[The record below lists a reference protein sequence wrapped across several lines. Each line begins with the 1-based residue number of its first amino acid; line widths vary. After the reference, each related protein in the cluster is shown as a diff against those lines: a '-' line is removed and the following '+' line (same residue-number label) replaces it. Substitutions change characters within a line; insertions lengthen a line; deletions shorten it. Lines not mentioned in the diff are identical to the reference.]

1 MRKGVLLGL
10 VLGALIYFFGP
21 GLGLWE
27 KDAPAAQPMTAAQ
40 TDKADAKTKEDGASG
55 TKKGSEKTTAS
66 PVRTD
71 KPAAQSASAQ
81 KPPPAAQAESRPSTP
96 LAGRVE
102 SISRASSLTG
112 PMGTVQ
118 GPFALVKLTLA
129 NRGSSSI
136 DIVSFNIRMVDTDGN
151 SYAVSDSGMG
161 VLFHKGV
168 ATFHMENISPGMQT
182 TASVV
187 FAMPA
192 GATPAK
198 ILVKPHG
205 LNQPTT
211 EITL

>member
-1 MRKGVLLGL
+1 MRKGILLGL

-40 TDKADAKTKEDGASG
+40 TDKADAKTKEDGASD

-81 KPPPAAQAESRPSTP
+81 TESRPSTP

>member
-1 MRKGVLLGL
+1 MRKGILFGL

-40 TDKADAKTKEDGASG
+40 TDKADAKTKEDGASD

-81 KPPPAAQAESRPSTP
+81 TESRPSTP

>member
-1 MRKGVLLGL
+1 MRKGILFGL
-10 VLGALIYFFGP
+10 ILGALIYFFGP
-21 GLGLWE
+21 GLGLWK

-71 KPAAQSASAQ
+71 KPADQSASAQ
-81 KPPPAAQAESRPSTP
+81 TESRPSTP

-102 SISRASSLTG
+102 SISRPSSLTG

-136 DIVSFNIRMVDTDGN
+136 HIVSFNIRMVDTDGN

>member
-1 MRKGVLLGL
+1 MRKGILFGL

-40 TDKADAKTKEDGASG
+40 TDKADAKTKEDGASD

-81 KPPPAAQAESRPSTP
+81 TESRPSTP

-198 ILVKPHG
+198 MLVKPHG
-205 LNQPTT
+205 LNPPTT

>member
-1 MRKGVLLGL
+1 MRKGILLGL

-40 TDKADAKTKEDGASG
+40 TDKADAKTKEDGASD

-71 KPAAQSASAQ
+71 KPAAQSASA
-81 KPPPAAQAESRPSTP
+81 PAAQTESRPSTP

-161 VLFHKGV
+161 VLFHNRV